1 MAKGVGIILE
11 GGGVKGAYQVGALKA
26 LQEINFEIDGYAGT
40 SIGALNA
47 AQLCQTDIDTLYDI
61 WFNVV
66 TTTIYDVDQDL
77 IESYKEHGFTMKFIR
92 EALKKS
98 KEFSKYYSGTQK
110 NMYDFIHGHLDEK
123 KLRESPKD
131 LGFVTYCVSDRKG
144 LELMKEDCPE
154 GTLIDYVEASAA
166 FPAFPA
172 KVVEGKKHIDGGVW
186 DNMPINLFA
195 RHGYDKML
203 VIRTGN
209 KKPKK
214 KLERDDL
221 KLVYVTPKVE
231 LGKIMAFD
239 SEIIKRDIEI
249 GYNDMKE
256 IIDSGSLDIFKE

>member
-1 MAKGVGIILE
+1 M
-11 GGGVKGAYQVGALKA
+11 
-26 LQEINFEIDGYAGT
+26 
-40 SIGALNA
+40 
-47 AQLCQTDIDTLYDI
+47 
-61 WFNVV
+61 
-66 TTTIYDVDQDL
+66 
-77 IESYKEHGFTMKFIR
+77 
-92 EALKKS
+92 
-98 KEFSKYYSGTQK
+98 
-110 NMYDFIHGHLDEK
+110 
-123 KLRESPKD
+123 
-131 LGFVTYCVSDRKG
+131 TYCVNDRTG

-172 KVVEGKKHIDGGVW
+172 KVVNGKKHIDGGVW

-221 KLVYVTPKVE
+221 KLLYVTPRVE

-256 IIDSGSLDIFKE
+256 IIDNGGLDIFE